1 LKKVLTVL
9 LLFFLSVLS
18 LSSYSDETKTYYPI
32 VDDGYKQVDLDFA
45 FPLYSKSFTSAF
57 HFANGVIGF
66 INPANI
72 QGAGYVYDG
81 LCCNGFDLANT
92 ANNYG
97 AYQGV
102 RFDYLISVFNTDLY
116 DMGVGKFASQG
127 NAEYQSFFWEEVP
140 EYSVAT
146 RLNTFSATIYPLGNL
161 AFNYQQ
167 LDIQNHDVSIFVS
180 GDISANE
187 YEMFFFND
195 VSVDGGIFWTAGD
208 DTPTAIESGQ
218 SICSTI
224 ADASLTC
231 LWQPSTYA
239 ETVFNNGCNASALY
253 SSACTGYTA
262 AYTTQQCGLNTLYDS
277 SCTGYDGAY
286 FTQQCGLDG
295 LYDTGCDLYQE
306 AYIDDQC
313 ETDPTYSI
321 TCDNYY
327 VYYSP
332 IEEEDYED
340 FSFTVEEEFGG
351 VEETYAV
358 MPVYEAQI
366 PEQEPEILEISYEM
380 TTTDTY
386 APIIMEDYQATMP
399 SFDDIV
405 IAEVEAEL
413 ETFFIEMEMSEPI
426 PEMVMM
432 DELPEIEMINE
443 PIEEIINV
451 DAEETQEENTIPTE
465 AIEER
470 VLESEPNELEE
481 PETQEED
488 TRVEDEEVIEES
500 ESEIVEEEIDD
511 EPIEDEPIEDEP
523 VEDEAIED
531 ESGGEDEATE
541 EDEPSEE
548 ELDEVEESDNEEV
561 EEAPEEKEVVM
572 VAKVKPKK
580 LTKAEKKKVKQNKQR
595 EIIRDKLKSLA
606 FDMGNSVSL
615 KEQKKL
621 QGYILA
627 LLNYNPEFSSYNSS
641 LVQAFDYYDDRIIY
655 DTIVPDNKFGLRNGL
670 ASEILWRKIVDIQWS
685 EGYGTRQ

>member
-1 LKKVLTVL
+1 MKKVLTVL

-18 LSSYSDETKTYYPI
+18 LGSYSDETKTYYPI
-32 VDDGYKQVDLDFA
+32 ADDGYKQVDLDFA

-351 VEETYAV
+351 LEETYAV

-366 PEQEPEILEISYEM
+366 PEQEPEILEISYEITM
-380 TTTDTY
+380 TDTF
-386 APIIMEDYQATMP
+386 APIIMEDYQSTMP

-432 DELPEIEMINE
+432 DELPEIEIMDE
-443 PIEEIINV
+443 PTEEILNV
-451 DAEETQEENTIPTE
+451 NAEETQEEITSPETS
-465 AIEER
+465 EER
-470 VLESEPNELEE
+470 ILESEPNELEE

-488 TRVEDEEVIEES
+488 TRVEDEEIIEES
-500 ESEIVEEEIDD
+500 ESEVVEEEIDD